1 MARQIKYIIVWL
13 AGVVLFN
20 LICFLPALETER
32 TSDHSNSFWVIYGL
46 VMFAFVLHLIFSCV
60 ALAEKNKEKRILN
73 TPIMFICTMDLC
85 LMVVAGIVCMAV
97 SAIPGWLGIILCY
110 ALLFLFVLFFL
121 GAKTVGETTA
131 VANHEL
137 NRKTYSFRFFTDRA
151 EELISLADTPE
162 TKQIAQSVYDKIR
175 YSDMVSDPRLVNEET
190 MINNKLD
197 ELYTGFQ
204 NKTDVQRLQ
213 QTANDLNMLVD
224 RRNNKC
230 KTLKRQVTS

>member
-73 TPIMFICTMDLC
+73 TPLMFICTTDLC

-131 VANHEL
+131 AANHEL
-137 NRKTYSFRFFTDRA
+137 NRKTFSFRILIDKA
-151 EELISLADTPE
+151 QELINVASTLE
-162 TKQIAQSVYDKIR
+162 EKQIAQSVYDKVR
-175 YSDMVSDPRLVNEET
+175 YSDLVSDPQLANDECMIDQKMNELLAE
-190 MINNKLD
+190 
-197 ELYTGFQ
+197 YQ
-204 NKTDVQRLQ
+204 NKGDITIIQR
-213 QTANDLNMLVD
+213 TADDLMVMVD

-230 KTLKRQVTS
+230 RTLKRRV